1 MKETLKY
8 ALAIG
13 ITAAAM
19 FAYMYEAPPRQAVHE
34 LAQNTPAPT
43 TQAAL
48 AKSTEQARE
57 PHQALPQR
65 ELSQAELADID
76 PASVDWAGVRQ
87 RFAKTIGATDYDRYY
102 DPMLIRVESYGD
114 YTAEEIAA
122 FNKLHVIKFNPK
134 IGESCERMSAEID
147 GMGDSDG
154 VIEQCFPILQY
165 PPHPLE
171 SSSLEELVELSST
184 DPEAAVFASRKA
196 ESDAQAVNFAVQAV
210 VLSGKPGPLT
220 EVIERRF
227 FDVFLPDSATR
238 EEHLEGVG
246 EALLLDRIASKL
258 GDPRINLHRF
268 DPWLDR
274 QFNSSSEKE
283 AFLTYVENAALAE
296 LKVIAELQRA
306 LTGSTQIWGLVDA

>member
-8 ALAIG
+8 VVAIG

-19 FAYMYEAPPRQAVHE
+19 FAYMYEAPPRQAGQE
-34 LAQNTPAPT
+34 LAQNPPASITEVAPT
-43 TQAAL
+43 R
-48 AKSTEQARE
+48 STEQATD
-57 PHQALPQR
+57 PHQAPPQP
-65 ELSQAELADID
+65 ELSEAELADID
-76 PASVDWAGVRQ
+76 PASIDWADVRQ
-87 RFAKTIGATDYDRYY
+87 RFARTIGATDYDRYF

-122 FNKLHVIKFNPK
+122 FNKLHVIRLNPK

-154 VIEQCFPILQY
+154 VIEQCIPILQY
-165 PPHPLE
+165 PPHPFE
-171 SSSLEELVELSST
+171 SASLEELVELAST
-184 DPEAAVFASRKA
+184 DPEAAVFASRKS

-227 FDVFLPDSATR
+227 FDVFLPDNATR

-283 AFLTYVENAALAE
+283 AFLTYVDSAALAE
-296 LKVIAELQRA
+296 LKIIAELQRT